1 MMGQFHLD
9 GLDGGVF
16 EGARSIDPTCALANE
31 YLTEVVDDT
40 TTTTTITKPSVD
52 EKEVTEGVDEME
64 SVGSNTDSA
73 SAMVLSITITHM
85 LGVVV
90 AFLGLLMVF

>member
-9 GLDGGVF
+9 GLEGGVF
-16 EGARSIDPTCALANE
+16 EGARSIDPTCVLANE
-31 YLTEVVDDT
+31 YLTEVVGD
-40 TTTTTITKPSVD
+40 TTTTITNTSVD
-52 EKEVTEGVDEME
+52 EKEVTEGVDETE

-73 SAMVLSITITHM
+73 AAMVFSIAITHM